1 MTAPPTVATLDV
13 ADAGELLTL
22 QRAAYITEASAH
34 DDFLLPPLTQTLG
47 ELESELGDP
56 DVTCLG
62 VRDGHRLVGS
72 VRLRRSGSVVELG
85 RLIVAPD
92 QQGRGTGS
100 LLLARA
106 EEVYPDAGEIR
117 LFTGENSTAN
127 IRLYTRNGYAE
138 TGRTAAGDYELVHM
152 TKQRQWQ
159 KTPDPDAD

>member
-1 MTAPPTVATLDV
+1 MTSPPTVVTLDV

-22 QRAAYITEASAH
+22 QRAAYITEAAAH
-34 DDFLLPPLTQTLG
+34 DDFSLPPLTQTLG
-47 ELESELGDP
+47 ELEWELGDS

-100 LLLARA
+100 LLLARS
-106 EEVYPDAGEIR
+106 EEVYPDA
-117 LFTGENSTAN
+117 
-127 IRLYTRNGYAE
+127 
-138 TGRTAAGDYELVHM
+138 D
-152 TKQRQWQ
+152 
-159 KTPDPDAD
+159 